1 VSGCD
6 QNAQTLRRNASSAL
20 CGSILHECDDHVK
33 LRTHASSWRGSR
45 PANNSTNQ
53 MVTVARLLRLRS
65 NAERYE
71 TAAFD
76 DINRVGS

>member
-1 VSGCD
+1 
-6 QNAQTLRRNASSAL
+6 
-20 CGSILHECDDHVK
+20 
-33 LRTHASSWRGSR
+33 
-45 PANNSTNQ
+45 
-53 MVTVARLLRLRS
+53 MVTVARLLRLRR